1 MKKLVVLG
9 VTAVAAGS
17 IGLLS
22 AGTASSDPVNPNQMN
37 VIGEP
42 YYKAVK
48 ILHGIGMQTGFGGG
62 VGSALPQAQCM
73 VTSQK
78 MVGQGKMMLNLDCTK
93 EAAEQMAEA
102 GHLEFRRG
110 SRRRRRQH
118 VAARAGPDRPRCG
131 RTRRACTDARRLA
144 LRQLPQVLQRLRHGP
159 RDLTRRHPIG
169 DHAEQATRAPH
180 RPSGRPH
187 WSDRLG
193 NRAGGT
199 GRAAL
204 SR

>member
-1 MKKLVVLG
+1 MLVVLG
-9 VTAVAAGS
+9 ATAVAAGS

-78 MVGQGKMMLNLDCTK
+78 MLSSGKMQMNLDCTEK
-93 EAAEQMAEA
+93 AAQEMAEQ
-102 GHLEFRRG
+102 G
-110 SRRRRRQH
+110 SM
-118 VAARAGPDRPRCG
+118 G
-131 RTRRACTDARRLA
+131 
-144 LRQLPQVLQRLRHGP
+144 
-159 RDLTRRHPIG
+159 
-169 DHAEQATRAPH
+169 
-180 RPSGRPH
+180 
-187 WSDRLG
+187 
-193 NRAGGT
+193 AGGAPGAVGGNT
-199 GRAAL
+199 LRPEQVPIAPGSNVGVPMSPAPAPPAG
-204 SR
+204 

>member
-9 VTAVAAGS
+9 ATAVAVGS

-48 ILHGIGMQTGFGGG
+48 VLHGIGLSTGFGGA

-78 MVGQGKMMLNLDCTK
+78 MGGNNRMLLNLDCTQ
-93 EAAEQMAEA
+93 EAAEQMAEM
-102 GHLEFRRG
+102 GTMG
-110 SRRRRRQH
+110 SGGAPGA
-118 VAARAGPDRPRCG
+118 VGGNTLRPE
-131 RTRRACTDARRLA
+131 
-144 LRQLPQVLQRLRHGP
+144 QV
-159 RDLTRRHPIG
+159 PI
-169 DHAEQATRAPH
+169 APGSNVGV
-180 RPSGRPH
+180 PTSPAPAPPP
-187 WSDRLG
+187 LG
-193 NRAGGT
+193 
-199 GRAAL
+199 
-204 SR
+204 

>member
-9 VTAVAAGS
+9 ATAVAAGS

-93 EAAEQMAEA
+93 EAAELMAEQGTMSPGGAPGAVGGNTLRPEQVPIAPGSNVGVPTSPAPVPPPA
-102 GHLEFRRG
+102 G
-110 SRRRRRQH
+110 
-118 VAARAGPDRPRCG
+118 
-131 RTRRACTDARRLA
+131 
-144 LRQLPQVLQRLRHGP
+144 
-159 RDLTRRHPIG
+159 
-169 DHAEQATRAPH
+169 
-180 RPSGRPH
+180 
-187 WSDRLG
+187 
-193 NRAGGT
+193 
-199 GRAAL
+199 
-204 SR
+204 